1 MSIMLQFFKKKTSPE
16 SLVEESLSHRPP
28 SPPSLNLG
36 SQVQFFSLLLYLIGN
51 VLRMQFLS
59 L

>member
-1 MSIMLQFFKKKTSPE
+1 MLQFLKKKTNPE